1 MTPLDGFV
9 LLLYMLRRGDGDG
22 TAPSLCLAVATRACG
37 AWSWPRF
44 HHFAQGLI
52 PLAGCGVFLGLSSL
66 TVTMLKAEGIVLPF
80 VAFLRAALLIGAGLW
95 ALWLGWRIAQ
105 TKTGSLPRQARGD
118 LAFAGAAALGCAV
131 WASLFWRIV

>member
-1 MTPLDGFV
+1 MA
-9 LLLYMLRRGDGDG
+9 
-22 TAPSLCLAVATRACG
+22 TAMGLALSLCLALATRACG

-52 PLAGCGVFLGLSSL
+52 PVAACGVFLGLSSL

-80 VAFLRAALLIGAGLW
+80 VGFLRAALLIGAGLW
-95 ALWLGWRIAQ
+95 AVWLGWSIAR
-105 TKTGSLPRQARGD
+105 TKTGSLPRQ
-118 LAFAGAAALGCAV
+118 LAATMAVAGATALGCFV